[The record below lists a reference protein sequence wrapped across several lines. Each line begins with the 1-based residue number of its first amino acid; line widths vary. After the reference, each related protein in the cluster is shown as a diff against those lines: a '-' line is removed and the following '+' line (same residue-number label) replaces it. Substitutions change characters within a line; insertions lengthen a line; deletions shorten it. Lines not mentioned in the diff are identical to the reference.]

1 MSVHIVYNFRTQQ
14 HRTVLKIIISQ
25 MMSTGE
31 EGTQHRFVVCGVTV

>member
-31 EGTQHRFVVCGVTV
+31 EGHNIALSSVE